1 MNKSVVLAVV
11 AVLAVGA
18 GAFILTGSGS
28 SQNIVVYKSPTC
40 GCCVKWVDHLEDEG
54 FKVEVRDTNDM
65 QPVKLQHGLKR
76 EVQSCHTA
84 IVDGYVVEGHVPA
97 EYIRQMLEEKPDI
110 KGLAVPGMPIGS
122 PGMEGP
128 NASDYNV
135 LAISKDGNKASV
147 YARVEAGP

>member
-1 MNKSVVLAVV
+1 
-11 AVLAVGA
+11 
-18 GAFILTGSGS
+18 
-28 SQNIVVYKSPTC
+28 
-40 GCCVKWVDHLEDEG
+40 
-54 FKVEVRDTNDM
+54 
-65 QPVKLQHGLKR
+65 
-76 EVQSCHTA
+76 
-84 IVDGYVVEGHVPA
+84 
-97 EYIRQMLEEKPDI
+97 MLEEKPDI